1 MTCPGSQL
9 TNGRA
14 RIQSLV
20 LESIII
26 NLHAVISFNSKI
38 LGPDVFLLLH
48 TVMVYPIL
56 KAKR

>member
-48 TVMVYPIL
+48 TVMVHPIL